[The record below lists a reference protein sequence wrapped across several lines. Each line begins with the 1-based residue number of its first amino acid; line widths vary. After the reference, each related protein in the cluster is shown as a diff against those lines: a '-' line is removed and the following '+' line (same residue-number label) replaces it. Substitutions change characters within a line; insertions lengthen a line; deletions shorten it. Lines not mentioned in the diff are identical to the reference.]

1 MLTIYAP
8 LNKPNSKCW
17 EVFEGIK
24 KTWPYRVIVRDNTH
38 GVDPNVWM
46 APAPEFES
54 MFWGFVNTNR
64 MLVHKSE
71 AYEHT
76 YWYTDTPYFG
86 RFDNKNLKPNNH
98 YWRICKNN
106 IHVGL
111 IKNCKDD
118 RLAKFKNSVKEP
130 KRDGSYILVCPSSS
144 GVNQYLRQPNWTAE
158 TVATLKKHTD
168 RAIKIREKPRGQGTS
183 GPAVAKVPIQED
195 LKNAWACVTS
205 CSISAIESMSEG
217 VPVFCHEKSFA
228 TPIASTDLSHI
239 ENPIFTDPH
248 EWLCSLAYQQFTPEE
263 YDNGIAV
270 KILKDKGILNA

>member
-8 LNKPNSKCW
+8 LNKPTSKCW

-24 KTWPYRVIVRDNTH
+24 KTWPHRVVVKDNTH
-38 GVDPNVWM
+38 GVDPDVWM
-46 APAPEFES
+46 APLPAHQS

-64 MLVHKSE
+64 ALVHKSE
-71 AYEHT
+71 EHEHD

-86 RFDNKNLKPNNH
+86 RFDNKNLKPDNH

-111 IKNCKDD
+111 IKDCKAD
-118 RLAKFKNSVKEP
+118 RFSKFKIGVKP
-130 KRDGSYILVCPSSS
+130 PNTNGSYILVCPSSS

-158 TVATLKKHTD
+158 TVATLKKYTD
-168 RAIKIREKPRGQGTS
+168 RPIKVREKPRGSGTS

-205 CSISAIESMSEG
+205 CSISAIESICEG

-228 TPIASTDLSHI
+228 KPIAIRDLSQI
-239 ENPIFTDPH
+239 EEPTFLDPF
-248 EWLCSLAYQQFTPEE
+248 EWFCSLAYQQFTPEE
-263 YDNGIAV
+263 YSNGTAV
-270 KILKDKGILNA
+270 KILKDIGLLNA